1 MMKKKIFLLQII
13 LLLCTHLS
21 IAQHS
26 TGHSVQQQLEV
37 LIREHKGTIGVALRA
52 GDDAV
57 QINNEHHYPMQSVYK
72 FPLALAVLKKVEE
85 GTLSLEQKIHIG
97 KADLH
102 KNTWSPMREQY
113 PKGNIDLSVAEL
125 LRFSV
130 SMSDNNACDILFR
143 LAGGP
148 AVVNE
153 YIHSIGIRDI
163 QIAAT
168 EHGMHQSWPVQYSNW
183 CTPSAMTDMLSGFY
197 AGKYLS
203 PSGTAFLLKLMT
215 ESSNSEKRIK
225 GLLPAAVSVAHKTG
239 SSGTNKAGLTAA
251 TNDVGIITL
260 PDGKPLMITVFVSD
274 ATASYEANEAII
286 ARIAKAAY
294 DHYSGSQ

>member
-1 MMKKKIFLLQII
+1 MKRKIVLLQII
-13 LLLCTHLS
+13 LLLSAHLS

-26 TGHSVQQQLEV
+26 AVLSLQQQLET
-37 LIREHKGTIGVALRA
+37 LIGAHKGTIGVALSA

-57 QINNEHHYPMQSVYK
+57 QINNEHHYPTQSVYK
-72 FPLALAVLKKVEE
+72 FPQALAILKKIEE
-85 GTLSLEQKIHIG
+85 GSLSLEQKIHIR
-97 KADLH
+97 KADLR

-113 PKGNIDLSVAEL
+113 PKGNIELSVAEL
-125 LRFSV
+125 LRYSV

-148 AVVNE
+148 AGVNR
-153 YIHSIGIRDI
+153 YIHSIGIQEI
-163 QIAAT
+163 QIATT
-168 EHGMHQSWPVQYSNW
+168 EHEMHRSWPVQYSNW
-183 CTPSAMTDMLSGFY
+183 CTPSAMTEMLRGFY
-197 AGKYLS
+197 TGKYLS

-215 ESSNSEKRIK
+215 ESSNSNKRLK
-225 GLLPAAVSVAHKTG
+225 GLLPASVSVAHKTG

-260 PDGKPLMITVFVSD
+260 PDGKPLLITVFVSD
-274 ATASYEANEAII
+274 ATESYEANEAII

-294 DHYSGSQ
+294 DHYSGNQ